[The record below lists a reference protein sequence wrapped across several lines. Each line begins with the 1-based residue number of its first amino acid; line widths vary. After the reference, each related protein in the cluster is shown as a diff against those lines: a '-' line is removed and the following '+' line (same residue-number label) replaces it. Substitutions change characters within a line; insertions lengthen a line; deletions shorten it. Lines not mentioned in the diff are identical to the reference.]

1 MVSEAGRV
9 AYRVGRIPRAV
20 QDVAEVDGE
29 LRTPAAVE
37 LRTFRGREALVLHPQ
52 DGTAVVGAQLE
63 RHDCRLAANEP
74 ACAQPARRVDLKYF
88 AVERLQVRGPSIE
101 AEARTLLGSEVVRH

>member
-1 MVSEAGRV
+1 MVSEAGGV
-9 AYRVGRIPRAV
+9 ACRLGRIPRAV

-52 DGTAVVGAQLE
+52 DRTAVVGAQLE
-63 RHDCRLAANEP
+63 RYDRRLAADEP
-74 ACAQPARRVDLKYF
+74 ARAQPAGRGDLEHF
-88 AVERLQVRGPSIE
+88 AGERLQVGWASIE
-101 AEARTLLGSEVVRH
+101 AETR